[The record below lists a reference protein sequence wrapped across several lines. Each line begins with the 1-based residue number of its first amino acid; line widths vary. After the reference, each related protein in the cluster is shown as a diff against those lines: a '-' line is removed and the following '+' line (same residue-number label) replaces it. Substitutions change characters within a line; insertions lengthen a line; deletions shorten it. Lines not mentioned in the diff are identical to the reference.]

1 MSKLFIE
8 ICSGLNAPLSCAAND
23 AGWEILPIDFKRGG
37 ESQNLLNPEVEAKL
51 SDLIPHAHL
60 VHFAPPC
67 STFSTIMF
75 LNKWSS
81 RTVEYPLGGG
91 KNRATDPREIE
102 ANKILDC
109 CCRLAK
115 ICDAFSIPWTWE
127 NPARSLMWK
136 TPQLLS
142 LLATNHTTAHVDWC
156 AYGLPWKKTTYFRG
170 RGVPWLIQLERHCN
184 KNHKHEVLMGIKEKS
199 IPKTE
204 LAAEYAPEFCKLY
217 FSSLDIYSYQ

>member
-1 MSKLFIE
+1 MPGGK
-8 ICSGLNAPLSCAAND
+8 SCRS
-23 AGWEILPIDFKRGG
+23 IFKRGG
-37 ESQNLLNPEVEAKL
+37 ESQNLSNPEVEAKL

-91 KNRATDPREIE
+91 VKQGLTRATDPREIE

-115 ICDAFSIPWTWE
+115 ICDTFGVPWTWE

-142 LLATNHTTAHVDWC
+142 LLATHHTTAHVDWC
-156 AYGLPWKKTTYFRG
+156 AYGLPWKK
-170 RGVPWLIQLERHCN
+170 
-184 KNHKHEVLMGIKEKS
+184 
-199 IPKTE
+199 
-204 LAAEYAPEFCKLY
+204 APTSKVVEFHGS
-217 FSSLDIYSYQ
+217 SSLSVTATNSTNTRS